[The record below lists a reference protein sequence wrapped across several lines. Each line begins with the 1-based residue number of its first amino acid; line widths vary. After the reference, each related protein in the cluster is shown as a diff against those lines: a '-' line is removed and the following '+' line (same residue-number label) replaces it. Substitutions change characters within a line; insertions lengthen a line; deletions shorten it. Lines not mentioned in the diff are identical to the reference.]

1 MSSLLD
7 LPGEILCIIC
17 NKLYKYQTFANFL
30 KSHIMILIKV
40 RHQPLH
46 LMKIDRFFDKITE
59 LDITLGGLPNPLL
72 ALADLNMPSLTK
84 LKLPGDLSP
93 KIPQSIVDLYLQTY
107 EFTELYLNS
116 LPKTLT
122 KLVISC
128 DHIESCNLSE
138 FQCLTDLTFSS
149 RNSVSIKFPPNLEHI
164 CTNGEKIVMDS
175 TKRLKSITNCLFDVD
190 HVEDLVKFGEIVNCR
205 VHILEVS
212 IASKLIS
219 VTNDRVCIT
228 ASIWKDPKIQ
238 KLIHGK
244 REIRIITEHYSDLVD
259 FSPEFLPINTKS
271 LEWMVYG
278 NHIDLSMFNLE
289 NLVLEG
295 RIFNIKLCE
304 SLTSLVLCSGRIDL
318 RILSPKLVELR
329 CYPKDDESMNEY
341 IDHRQRKDAT
351 VYKYINTLKYA
362 MFMMDK
368 SYKCTCRQDEVK
380 FDMSEDYGKDGYGII
395 ILNLEWIYVWGNKY
409 VPLRKIHSKGN

>member
-1 MSSLLD
+1 
-7 LPGEILCIIC
+7 
-17 NKLYKYQTFANFL
+17 
-30 KSHIMILIKV
+30 
-40 RHQPLH
+40 
-46 LMKIDRFFDKITE
+46 
-59 LDITLGGLPNPLL
+59 
-72 ALADLNMPSLTK
+72 
-84 LKLPGDLSP
+84 
-93 KIPQSIVDLYLQTY
+93 
-107 EFTELYLNS
+107 
-116 LPKTLT
+116 
-122 KLVISC
+122 
-128 DHIESCNLSE
+128 
-138 FQCLTDLTFSS
+138 
-149 RNSVSIKFPPNLEHI
+149 
-164 CTNGEKIVMDS
+164 
-175 TKRLKSITNCLFDVD
+175 
-190 HVEDLVKFGEIVNCR
+190 
-205 VHILEVS
+205 
-212 IASKLIS
+212 
-219 VTNDRVCIT
+219 
-228 ASIWKDPKIQ
+228 
-238 KLIHGK
+238 
-244 REIRIITEHYSDLVD
+244 
-259 FSPEFLPINTKS
+259 
-271 LEWMVYG
+271 MVYG

-318 RILSPKLVELR
+318 RILPPKLVELR